1 MAEAKQAAPI
11 LEVDDLSVHF
21 RLRRREGTL
30 RAVDGVSFHVLR
42 GETLGLIGESGSG
55 KSTIGLA
62 ILGLVAPSG
71 GGIRFR
77 GEPLASMSA
86 DRMKLFRRSVQAI
99 FQDPHAALDPRMTAW
114 DSVMEPLNIHGVG
127 DRGQREDR
135 VASLF
140 ERVGLR
146 RNIHGKR
153 YPHELSGGQ
162 KQRINIARALTLE
175 PELLICDEP
184 VSALD
189 VSLQASILNLLRDL
203 QSDFNLTLV
212 FVSHD
217 LGVVRHVAD
226 RVAVVYLGK
235 VLEVAPVQDVLDRP
249 LHPYTKA
256 LVSSIPRLAPV
267 RTNGSSRRI
276 VLKGEVPSPV
286 DPPAGC
292 RFRTRCP
299 YARAGCEQPQELR
312 AVALG
317 GPNLVACAFAEEIHE
332 HEERRDPPDPSGL
345 APGTRKGNSC

>member
-1 MAEAKQAAPI
+1 M
-11 LEVDDLSVHF
+11 HF
-21 RLRRREGTL
+21 RLRRREGIL
-30 RAVDGVSFHVLR
+30 RAVDGVSFEVLR

-62 ILGLVAPSG
+62 ILGLVTPSKG
-71 GGIRFR
+71 AIRFR
-77 GEPLASMSA
+77 GEPLANMSA
-86 DRMKLFRRSVQAI
+86 DRMKLFRRRVQAV

-114 DSVMEPLNIHGVG
+114 DSVMEPLIIHGVG

-135 VASLF
+135 VESLF
-140 ERVGLR
+140 ERVGLQR
-146 RNIHGKR
+146 TIHGKR

-235 VLEVAPVQDVLDRP
+235 VLEVAPVQDLLDRP

-256 LVSSIPRLAPV
+256 LVSSIPRLASV
-267 RTNGSSRRI
+267 RTHGSLRRI
-276 VLKGEVPSPV
+276 VLKGEALSPV
-286 DPPAGC
+286 DPLVGC
-292 RFRTRCP
+292 CFRARCP
-299 YARAGCEQPQELR
+299 YASAGCEQPQELR
-312 AVALG
+312 AVSVG
-317 GPNLVACAFAEEIHE
+317 GRSNLVACAFAEEIHGR
-332 HEERRDPPDPSGL
+332 EEGPNAPDLSGL
-345 APGTRKGNSC
+345 ASKTWKGDAC